1 MNYEKAKRVIQES
14 EYLVCLLGRNVS
26 TDTGCL
32 LYREENAYVIE
43 AKYGYSQ
50 EEMFSTAFYL
60 NRPRQFFE
68 FYREEILKKRGEPNA
83 CHHTLA
89 RMQKDGRLKTIIT
102 REIFNLAKRGGCTNV
117 LALHGNIYDNFC
129 PHCQTWYGM
138 DYMLNSD
145 PFPVCQK
152 CGKIVKPQVCLN
164 GEMLDNLKV
173 TEAAHE
179 VSKADVLMV
188 LGCTLRSSLASTC
201 LKYFSGKTI
210 ILINEEKDYSDTK
223 ADYVCHGRAKDVL
236 PQIYP

>member
-1 MNYEKAKRVIQES
+1 
-14 EYLVCLLGRNVS
+14 
-26 TDTGCL
+26 
-32 LYREENAYVIE
+32 
-43 AKYGYSQ
+43 
-50 EEMFSTAFYL
+50 
-60 NRPRQFFE
+60 
-68 FYREEILKKRGEPNA
+68 
-83 CHHTLA
+83 
-89 RMQKDGRLKTIIT
+89 
-102 REIFNLAKRGGCTNV
+102 
-117 LALHGNIYDNFC
+117 
-129 PHCQTWYGM
+129 
-138 DYMLNSD
+138 MLNSD